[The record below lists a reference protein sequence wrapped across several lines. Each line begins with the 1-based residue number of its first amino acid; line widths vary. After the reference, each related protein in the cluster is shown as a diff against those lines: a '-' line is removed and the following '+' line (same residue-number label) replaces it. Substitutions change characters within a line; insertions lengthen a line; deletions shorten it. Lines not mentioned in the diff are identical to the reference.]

1 MKISSVDATVL
12 RDRVL
17 GYEEYEED
25 ETVLISVTTD
35 DGVTGYGEALARS
48 AAVKAVV
55 ESEATD
61 NGWDAG
67 IRTLL
72 LGEDPTDAA
81 ALCARLKERTFWS
94 CRSGIGHV
102 AIAGVETALWDL
114 AGKLRGAPVWQLMGE
129 RRNPRLVPYATL
141 YHGSGSFAD
150 TLARTLAA
158 LEVVVERGYRAAK
171 LEAMPNNAPTAAD
184 TIELVARARDR
195 VTADFAL
202 LLDAGYRWR
211 DFDDAAPVVREL
223 DQFQLFALE
232 APFPPERVDDYRRL
246 AGSMATPVAT
256 GDALTAAVDYAQLL
270 DSGAVRYL
278 QAGAARTGVGDMA
291 ALARS
296 AAARGVGFIPWN
308 WVPTALASWANLHM
322 AVGHDNVPLIEYRA
336 PELYPEARLRSAL
349 AGPEPVLRDGEFELP
364 TRAGL
369 GVDVDVDLV
378 RRLEVAG

>member
-12 RDRVL
+12 RDTIP
-17 GYEEYEED
+17 GYEED
-25 ETVLISVTTD
+25 ETVLISVTTG
-35 DGVTGYGEALARS
+35 DGVTGYGEAVARS

-61 NGWDAG
+61 DGWDAG

-81 ALCARLKERTFWS
+81 ALCARLKDRTFWS

-114 AGKLRGAPVWQLMGE
+114 AGKLRGAPAWQLMGE

-141 YHGSGSFAD
+141 YHGSGAFAD

-158 LEVVVERGYRAAK
+158 LDVVVAGGYRAAK
-171 LEAMPNNAPTAAD
+171 LEAMPNNAPNTAD
-184 TIELVARARDR
+184 TIELVARARDH
-195 VTADFAL
+195 VTAVTVDFAL

-232 APFPPERVDDYRRL
+232 APFPPERVDEYRRL
-246 AGSMATPVAT
+246 AGSIGTPVAT
-256 GDALTAAVDYAQLL
+256 GDMLTAAVDYAQLL

-278 QAGAARTGVGDMA
+278 QAGAARTGLWDMA
-291 ALARS
+291 ALARA

-308 WVPTALASWANLHM
+308 WVPTALATWANVHM

-349 AGPEPVLRDGEFELP
+349 ATPEPVLRDGEFELP
-364 TRAGL
+364 TRPGL

-378 RRLEVAG
+378 RRLEVA

>member
-1 MKISSVDATVL
+1 
-12 RDRVL
+12 
-17 GYEEYEED
+17 
-25 ETVLISVTTD
+25 
-35 DGVTGYGEALARS
+35 
-48 AAVKAVV
+48 
-55 ESEATD
+55 
-61 NGWDAG
+61 
-67 IRTLL
+67 
-72 LGEDPTDAA
+72 
-81 ALCARLKERTFWS
+81 
-94 CRSGIGHV
+94 
-102 AIAGVETALWDL
+102 
-114 AGKLRGAPVWQLMGE
+114 MGE

-232 APFPPERVDDYRRL
+232 APFPPERIDDYRRL

-296 AAARGVGFIPWN
+296 AAAHGVGFIPWN

-349 AGPEPVLRDGEFELP
+349 AAPEPVLRDGEFELP
-364 TRAGL
+364 TRPGL

>member
-1 MKISSVDATVL
+1 MRISSVDATVL
-12 RDRVL
+12 RDRVP
-17 GYEEYEED
+17 GYEEE
-25 ETVLISVTTD
+25 ETVLISVATD
-35 DGVTGYGEALARS
+35 DGVTGYGEAVARS

-61 NGWDAG
+61 DGWDAG

-72 LGEDPTDAA
+72 LGADPTDAA
-81 ALCARLKERTFWS
+81 ALCARLKDRTFWS

-114 AGKLRGAPVWQLMGE
+114 AGKLRGTPAWQLMGE

-141 YHGSGSFAD
+141 YHGSGAFTD
-150 TLARTLAA
+150 TLTRTLAA
-158 LEVVVERGYRAAK
+158 LDVVVERGYRAAK

-184 TIELVARARDR
+184 TIELVARARDH
-195 VTADFAL
+195 VTPDFAL

-211 DFDDAAPVVREL
+211 HFDDAAPVVREL

-232 APFPPERVDDYRRL
+232 APFPPERIEDYRRL
-246 AGSMATPVAT
+246 AGSIGTPVAT
-256 GDALTAAVDYAQLL
+256 GDMLTAAVDYEQLL

-291 ALARS
+291 TLARA

-308 WVPTALASWANLHM
+308 WVPTALATWANVHM

-336 PELYPEARLRSAL
+336 PELYPEAQLRSAL
-349 AGPEPVLRDGEFELP
+349 ASPEPVLRDGEFELP
-364 TRAGL
+364 TRPGL
-369 GVDVDVDLV
+369 GVDVDVEFV
-378 RRLEVAG
+378 RRLEVT